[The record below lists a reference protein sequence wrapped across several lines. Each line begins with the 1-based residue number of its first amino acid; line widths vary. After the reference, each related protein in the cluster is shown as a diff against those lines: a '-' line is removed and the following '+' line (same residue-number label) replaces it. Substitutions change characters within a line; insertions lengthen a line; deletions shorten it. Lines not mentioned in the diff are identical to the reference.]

1 MGSGVKPQILLKL
14 CPEYCKNTV
23 LKNPKNPVDFDY
35 LKRVILEKRIRNSQL
50 SIFQLSME
58 IFELREKLV
67 DMVRRSINE
76 ESASSNLKCIT
87 WLRTAS
93 GICGDR

>member
-1 MGSGVKPQILLKL
+1 MKKRSCPQLGSGIEPQILLKL

-50 SIFQLSME
+50 GIFQLSME

-67 DMVRRSINE
+67 DMVRSSVNE
-76 ESASSNLKCIT
+76 ESIEIECENVCSSF
-87 WLRTAS
+87 
-93 GICGDR
+93 

>member
-1 MGSGVKPQILLKL
+1 LSNLFKISFTPDFEKKILPTVESGVEPQVLLKF

-50 SIFQLSME
+50 KYFSIKHE
-58 IFELREKLV
+58 NI
-67 DMVRRSINE
+67 
-76 ESASSNLKCIT
+76 
-87 WLRTAS
+87 
-93 GICGDR
+93 

>member
-1 MGSGVKPQILLKL
+1 LQI
-14 CPEYCKNTV
+14 NTV

-50 SIFQLSME
+50 GIFQLSME

-67 DMVRRSINE
+67 DMVRRRVNE
-76 ESASSNLKCIT
+76 ESIEIECENVCSSF
-87 WLRTAS
+87 
-93 GICGDR
+93 